1 LLGYSRQAKALFLI
15 KNKIHLMRHVWNRLF
30 NLTGFRG
37 KTMWDWLRLLF
48 KKQRENKRADV
59 LLEAER
65 ERADARIDATQQQGQ
80 SEDSSHLA
88 VENALLRELVETQR
102 SQLQVLQEEL
112 EAKGR
117 DIQELRVLLQR
128 SQDHRA

>member
-1 LLGYSRQAKALFLI
+1 MEQAVNLI
-15 KNKIHLMRHVWNRLF
+15 
-30 NLTGFRG
+30 GFRG
-37 KTMWDWLRLLF
+37 KTMWDWLRLLIVPAVILGATGALIYF
-48 KKQRENKRADV
+48 AKRRENKRADV

-65 ERADARIDATQQQGQ
+65 ERADALIDATLDATQQQGQ

-102 SQLQVLQEEL
+102 RQLQVLQREL

-117 DIQELRVLLQR
+117 DIQELQVLLQR
-128 SQDHRA
+128 SQDERA

>member
-1 LLGYSRQAKALFLI
+1 MEQA
-15 KNKIHLMRHVWNRLF
+15 V

-37 KTMWDWLRLLF
+37 KTMWDWLGLLIVPAVILAAIGVLIYF
-48 KKQRENKRADV
+48 KKQRENKC
-59 LLEAER
+59 
-65 ERADARIDATQQQGQ
+65 ADALIDATLDATQQQGQ

-102 SQLQVLQEEL
+102 RQLQVLQREL

-117 DIQELRVLLQR
+117 DIQELQVLLQR
-128 SQDHRA
+128 SQDERA

>member
-1 LLGYSRQAKALFLI
+1 MKQA
-15 KNKIHLMRHVWNRLF
+15 V

-37 KTMWDWLRLLF
+37 KTMWDWLRLLIVPAVILGAIGALIYLA
-48 KKQRENKRADV
+48 KRKENKRADV

-65 ERADARIDATQQQGQ
+65 ERADALIDATLDATQQQGQ

-102 SQLQVLQEEL
+102 RQLQVLQREL

-117 DIQELRVLLQR
+117 DIQELQVLLQR
-128 SQDHRA
+128 SQDQRA

>member
-1 LLGYSRQAKALFLI
+1 
-15 KNKIHLMRHVWNRLF
+15 MRHVWNRLF

-65 ERADARIDATQQQGQ
+65 ERADALIDATLDATQQQGQ

-112 EAKGR
+112 
-117 DIQELRVLLQR
+117 
-128 SQDHRA
+128 

>member
-1 LLGYSRQAKALFLI
+1 MKQA
-15 KNKIHLMRHVWNRLF
+15 V

-37 KTMWDWLRLLF
+37 KTMWDWLRLLIVPAVILGAIGALIYLA
-48 KKQRENKRADV
+48 KRKENKRADV

-65 ERADARIDATQQQGQ
+65 ERADALIDATLDATQQQGQ

-102 SQLQVLQEEL
+102 RQLQVLQREL

-117 DIQELRVLLQR
+117 DIQELQVLLQR
-128 SQDHRA
+128 SQDERA